1 MSSGLKKIGG
11 SKRFSA
17 IAIHNDVVHLAGQVS
32 QLVEGDIT
40 AQSKDVFTKVDNLL
54 AEAGTTRENVFSV
67 QIWLADMREYDEM
80 NNVWDEWVADLNAA
94 PTRVCV
100 EARMAKPHYKIEVL
114 VLAAQ

>member
-1 MSSGLKKIGG
+1 MSSELKKIGG

-32 QLVEGDIT
+32 QLIEGDIT

-54 AEAGTTRENVFSV
+54 AEAGTSREKVFSV

-80 NNVWDEWVADLNAA
+80 NEVWDSWVENLNAA

-114 VLAAQ
+114 VLAAL